1 MLCPRGEELGKE
13 VMKWAANS
21 EKPFISPSQYTKE
34 EDQAVNVLRVDRTAA
49 LDGRRN
55 LEINIQLWTSEYVR

>member
-1 MLCPRGEELGKE
+1 MRCPCGEELGKE

-21 EKPFISPSQYTKE
+21 EKLFISPSQYTKE
-34 EDQAVNVLRVDRTAA
+34 EDLAVNVLRVTRRAA